1 MKLDTHMNFMIC
13 GIAYTVKPLLSGPLI
28 LYGHLP
34 LPGGHNSVCV
44 HMRSVYYFFSVFT
57 SEANSLVESMATLSI
72 YISRT
77 CVSVPG
83 GPPRNAQMSG
93 RPVKDQRSLKS
104 PRKWLILVQL
114 KTPDFT

>member
-34 LPGGHNSVCV
+34 LYQADITQFACTCAVLIT
-44 HMRSVYYFFSVFT
+44 YSVFT

-83 GPPRNAQMSG
+83 GPPRNA
-93 RPVKDQRSLKS
+93 
-104 PRKWLILVQL
+104 
-114 KTPDFT
+114 